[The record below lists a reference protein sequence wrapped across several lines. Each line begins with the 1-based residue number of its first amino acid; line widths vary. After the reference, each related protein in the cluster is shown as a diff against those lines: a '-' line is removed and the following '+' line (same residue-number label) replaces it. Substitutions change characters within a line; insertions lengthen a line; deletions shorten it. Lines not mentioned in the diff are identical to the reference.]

1 MALGASRPDIFRMVL
16 GQATQ
21 MALLG
26 VALGVAG
33 AFGLTRL
40 MEKVLFGISAH
51 DPLTLAAVA
60 FLLTVVALLASYIP
74 AYRAARVDPM
84 VALRYE

>member
-1 MALGASRPDIFRMVL
+1 
-16 GQATQ
+16 

-26 VALGVAG
+26 VVLGVAG

-40 MEKVLFGISAH
+40 MGKLLFGISPH
-51 DPLTLAAVA
+51 DPLTLAVVA